1 VLSTV
6 SMPHPPAHLR
16 HRDYLSFTTTA
27 SQHAEGLY
35 LFGASMH
42 VCLFGPHLL
51 VAFIPSELSLLQR
64 QRLEVKS

>member
-1 VLSTV
+1 
-6 SMPHPPAHLR
+6 
-16 HRDYLSFTTTA
+16 
-27 SQHAEGLY
+27 
-35 LFGASMH
+35 MH